1 MPRSSDIRTKGFVAL
16 MVTVFINALNDNFFR
31 LVFIFLAIRVY
42 VTDGE
47 GMFYYSLIGFIFLLP
62 FVLFSPY
69 AGFVGDRYSKKAV
82 IVSTRVAEAGVLM
95 IAAVM
100 LVLNN
105 MAGLFGA
112 VFLMGLQSTFF
123 SPVKFGILPEI
134 VREEELSPANG
145 HMQMWTFLAIILGT
159 ALAGFIMEWAGD
171 VLWIPAIVIVLFS
184 ILGLV
189 SSLFVTPTE
198 PEGDPAPFR
207 LNAFADVKA
216 AIGEIRHFRVLF
228 LVVMGIAWFW
238 ALGTLY
244 QLNVPLFA
252 ELHLQVGE
260 MRTGIILTVL
270 AVGIGIGSIVAGHL
284 AGERIEMRHV
294 PVGMI
299 AVGVFSFLMLF
310 TVGSYAATLV
320 LSGML
325 GIGAGFFIVPISAY
339 LQHGNPAKR
348 RARFI
353 AASNFL
359 AFSAMLVAP
368 VLFWILTGPLG
379 AAPSHIFVLSGLASI
394 LAGVYTIHLFS
405 GCKHGPSSQSCTGH
419 PDAHGPDRIQE
430 RL

>member
-1 MPRSSDIRTKGFVAL
+1 MASSSDITTRGFAAL

-42 VTDGE
+42 VTDGS
-47 GMFYYSLIGFIFLLP
+47 GTFYYSLVGFIFLLP

-69 AGFVGDRYSKKAV
+69 AGYVGDRYSKKAV
-82 IVSTRVAEAGVLM
+82 IVSTRLAEAGILI

-105 MAGLFGA
+105 MTGLFIA
-112 VFLMGLQSTFF
+112 LFLMGLQSTFF

-134 VREEELSPANG
+134 LREEELSRANG

-171 VLWIPAIVIVLFS
+171 ALWVPAVVIVLFS

-198 PEGDPAPFR
+198 AEGDTAPFR

-252 ELHLQVGE
+252 ELQLQVGE
-260 MRTGIILTVL
+260 MRTGIILTIL
-270 AVGIGIGSIVAGHL
+270 AVGIGVGSIVAGHL

-294 PVGMI
+294 PAGMI
-299 AVGVFSFLMLF
+299 AMGVFSFLMLF
-310 TVGSYAATLV
+310 AVGSYAATLV
-320 LSGML
+320 LSFML
-325 GIGAGFFIVPISAY
+325 GVAAGFFIVPISAY
-339 LQHGNPAKR
+339 LQNESPAKR

-368 VLFWILTGPLG
+368 LLFWVLTGPLG

-394 LAGVYTIHLFS
+394 GVGVYTIHLFS
-405 GCKHGPSSQSCTGH
+405 ACRHSPSS
-419 PDAHGPDRIQE
+419 R
-430 RL
+430 R

>member
-198 PEGDPAPFR
+198 PEGNPAPFR

-320 LSGML
+320 LSCML
-325 GIGAGFFIVPISAY
+325 GIGAGFFIVPIPAY
-339 LQHGNPAKR
+339 LQHGSPAKR

-359 AFSAMLVAP
+359 AFSVMLVAP

-419 PDAHGPDRIQE
+419 PDAPGPDRIQE